1 MNKLI
6 TLTGDSG
13 CGKTHLMRLLLNTHG
28 DDISVIKKYSDRD
41 LRPGEENAIEIKPG
55 CKTADVKDMDYVYT
69 GKNNRVYGF
78 QKREIDMGFQQ
89 GKSPI
94 VIVDDEELLIRLCR
108 EYEGKICPIYMQ
120 RDVTDL
126 DFMEELRKARKNR
139 KTDYGENGIKT

>member
-13 CGKTHLMRLLLNTHG
+13 CGKTHLMKLLLNTQE
-28 DDISVIKKYSDRD
+28 DSISVIKKYSDRD

-55 CKTADVKDMDYVYT
+55 CKTSDVKNMDYVYT
-69 GKNNRVYGF
+69 GKNDKVYGF
-78 QKREIDMGFQQ
+78 QKRDIDMGFQQ

-108 EYEGKICPIYMQ
+108 EYEDEICPIYMQ

-126 DFMEELRKARKNR
+126 DFIEELRKARQN
-139 KTDYGENGIKT
+139 